1 MHYVSAV
8 CITSNVCI
16 ISGGTSVNFDTDCY
30 FVNESAGTVT
40 LRVRVTNPASQQ
52 FSLFITTADGS
63 ATEPM
68 DYTRNGGSNDEVI
81 FPARATEATFTI
93 PIINNNIHELT
104 EDFTVRLDPPREGT
118 GSSVT
123 VGTNTTVKIIDDDCE
138 YIHQ

>member
-16 ISGGTSVNFDTDCY
+16 ISGGTSVSFDTDCY

-68 DYTRNGGSNDEVI
+68 DYTAAGQNDGVI
-81 FPARATEATFTI
+81 FPAGATGATFTI
-93 PIINNNIHELT
+93 PINNDIIHELT
-104 EDFTVRLDPPREGT
+104 ENFTVRLDPPGEGT
-118 GSSVT
+118 GSDVT

-138 YIHQ
+138 CIHQ